1 MYDCVVYVW
10 LSTCRKSSVQP
21 DQRGS
26 AGQLRLPCGVPLSI
40 GDGARHRGQGLAT
53 PHIKDRLHY
62 TALARD
68 PAPPHRVAFRCSAA
82 LVLITGVICCWNFSS
97 RQDATASQ
105 LGGGGQKLEGGGGDS
120 DYDEDYEGARGGGG
134 GSPGSPGPRGSA
146 TVHRYC
152 TFADVRRRP
161 EIALWNVGNLLSYLG
176 FYMPFVNL
184 VRTRIGQKMSKI
196 N

>member
-1 MYDCVVYVW
+1 
-10 LSTCRKSSVQP
+10 
-21 DQRGS
+21 
-26 AGQLRLPCGVPLSI
+26 
-40 GDGARHRGQGLAT
+40 
-53 PHIKDRLHY
+53 
-62 TALARD
+62 
-68 PAPPHRVAFRCSAA
+68 VAFRCSAA

-176 FYMPFVNL
+176 FYLLTYLFIYLGFYMPFVNL
-184 VRTRIGQKMSKI
+184 VRTRNGQKMSKI